1 MFAITVN
8 TSFIQKALMS
18 NKYIYITLL
27 SLLGFSTEAIAQT
40 VQQAPKLV
48 VSIAIEQ
55 LRTDRLEAYA
65 PLYQS
70 QGLKRL
76 LQEGLVF
83 PHASYSF
90 TPVDRASA
98 TASLMTGSV
107 PYYNGI
113 TGIEWMDRHTLRP
126 QNSVNDQQHLLSPQ
140 QLATST
146 LSDEL
151 KISTNG
157 VAKVFAFA
165 AEAECAILSAGH
177 AADGAVCLSGNQWQ
191 MASYY
196 TPVNQWL
203 TWYTRQYKPI
213 GDINS
218 CLTEMALRCVEQ
230 SGIGQDDITDLLSI
244 SYQIQPDE
252 IGYQMLD
259 RYIADLINGIHRKLP
274 PDRVLFVIT
283 GTGTTEE
290 EHEEENERFRIPT
303 GKFYINRTAN
313 LLNMYLGA
321 VYGSAQYV
329 EASYRNQLFLN
340 NQLIDKKNINR
351 AELMRQAQEF
361 LLQISGIRHVYTV
374 SQLLTSDSP
383 LLQRVRNG
391 YYAEKCGDILID
403 IAPGWELINEETNS
417 SSVSRISYIPFPII
431 FFGANIK
438 AQRIQTPVTVD
449 RIAPTVAKTIHIRA
463 PNGCATEPLF

>member
-1 MFAITVN
+1 
-8 TSFIQKALMS
+8 MS

-27 SLLGFSTEAIAQT
+27 ILLGFSTEVSAQGT
-40 VQQAPKLV
+40 RQAPKLV
-48 VSIAIEQ
+48 VSIAVEQ

-76 LQEGLVF
+76 LSEGCVF
-83 PHASYSF
+83 PNASYSF

-98 TASLMTGSV
+98 MASLMTGSV

-113 TGIEWMDRHTLRP
+113 IGTEWMNRHTLRP
-126 QNSVNDQQHLLSPQ
+126 QNSVSDQQHTLSPQ

-165 AEAECAILSAGH
+165 ADAECAILSAGH
-177 AADGAVCLSGNQWQ
+177 AADGAVWFSGSQWQ
-191 MASYY
+191 VASYY
-196 TPVNQWL
+196 TPINQWL
-203 TWYTRQYKPI
+203 TWYTRQYKPV
-213 GDINS
+213 GDTNNS
-218 CLTEMALRCVEQ
+218 LTEMALRCVEQ
-230 SGIGQDDITDLLSI
+230 SGIGQDDITDLLCV
-244 SYQIQPDE
+244 SYRIQPDE
-252 IGYQMLD
+252 VGYQLLD
-259 RYIADLINGIHRKLP
+259 RNVADLINGIHRKLP
-274 PDRVLFVIT
+274 ADRVLFIIT

-290 EHEEENERFRIPT
+290 EREEDNERFRIPT
-303 GKFYINRTAN
+303 GKVYINRTAN

-321 VYGSAQYV
+321 IYGSAQYV
-329 EASYRNQLFLN
+329 ETSYRNQLFLN
-340 NQLIDKKNINR
+340 YQLIDKKNINR
-351 AELMRQAQEF
+351 IELMRQAQEF
-361 LLQISGIRHVYTV
+361 LSQISGVRNVYTAN
-374 SQLLTSDSP
+374 QLLTSDSP
-383 LLQRVRNG
+383 LLQRIRNG
-391 YYAEKCGDILID
+391 FNAEKCGDILID

-417 SSVSRISYIPFPII
+417 STVSRISYIPFPII
-431 FFGANIK
+431 FFGADIK

-449 RIAPTVAKTIHIRA
+449 RIAPTVARAIRIRA